1 MVLVLASVLVF
12 VSVLVLVFVLLT
24 VLVLALVSGV
34 RVLEHSSLHRCTS
47 RETHLGYYPLIEP
60 TGNPL
65 MTA

>member
-1 MVLVLASVLVF
+1 MVLVLASVLV
-12 VSVLVLVFVLLT
+12 SVLVLVLVLLT